1 MDRSSRVRCT
11 KVSSAFRASLLAAVL
26 SPAVGGAQ
34 AASPL
39 PADPFGEQVV
49 AIRAK
54 HIETVSKGV
63 IENGIVLIRNGKI
76 AAIGKDVKIPVGATI
91 FMTDTVMPG
100 LVGVDS
106 RIGLS
111 GGLAADTL
119 PVGPV
124 RGGGGAGAG
133 LGGAAARGVANP
145 HFRVVDELYPYDTNY
160 ARLARSGVTTLAL
173 SPSGATFSGQGA
185 VVRTAGDTPEAMTL
199 VPSALLSVSFAAN
212 TQTMDLIRSTFE
224 GVRPQP
230 DPGID
235 DGSDPFAPPFAVQNR
250 PNAAPSDRAGAT
262 ADNTQGRGQRRSGGG
277 SAGPGGR
284 PATGNAAERS
294 APVLKAFNGAI
305 PTFISCPDDASVSY
319 ALPLFQAFATLKPVY
334 ILSAPDSYRIAYAL
348 GAKKA
353 SVIVSAALVLEPLT
367 TNRINLPAI
376 LTKAGAKIACRPPT
390 DDVEGYRELRFKM
403 GELVK
408 NGLDRDIALRAIT
421 LSPAE
426 MLGVSDR
433 VGSLDVGRDGNLL
446 LLDGDPLEA
455 RTRIRKV
462 LLEGKVVYDGD

>member
-1 MDRSSRVRCT
+1 M
-11 KVSSAFRASLLAAVL
+11 VSSAFRASLLAAALWPV
-26 SPAVGGAQ
+26 AVGAQ
-34 AASPL
+34 SVPTS
-39 PADPFGEQVV
+39 DPFGEVVV

-54 HIETVSKGV
+54 HIETISKGV

-76 AAIGKDVKIPVGATI
+76 SAIGKEVKIPVGATI
-91 FMTDTVMPG
+91 LTADTVMPG

-111 GGLAADTL
+111 GGIAADTL

-133 LGGAAARGVANP
+133 FGGAARGVANP
-145 HFRVVDELYPYDTNY
+145 HFRVVDELYPYDPSY
-160 ARLARSGVTTLAL
+160 GRLARSGVTTLAL
-173 SPSGATFSGQGA
+173 SPSGSAFSGQGA
-185 VVRTAGDTPEAMTL
+185 VVRTIGDTPEAMTL
-199 VPSALLSVSFAAN
+199 VPSAVLSVGFSAN

-235 DGSDPFAPPFAVQNR
+235 DGSGDFGAPFAAQ
-250 PNAAPSDRAGAT
+250 NAAGDTG
-262 ADNTQGRGQRRSGGG
+262 DNTQVRGQRRGGG
-277 SAGPGGR
+277 GFAGPGGS
-284 PATGNAAERS
+284 ATGNAAERS
-294 APVLKAFNGAI
+294 APVLKAFNGTI
-305 PTFISCPDDASVSY
+305 PTFINCPDDASVSY

-334 ILSAPDSYRIAYAL
+334 LLNAPDSYRIAYAL

-353 SVIVSAALVLEPLT
+353 SVIVGATLVTEPLT
-367 TNRINLPAI
+367 TNRINLPLI
-376 LTKAGAKIACRPPT
+376 LSKAGAKIACRPTT
-390 DDVEGYRELRFKM
+390 DDVEGYRSLRFKM

-408 NGLDRDIALRAIT
+408 NGLDRDVALRAIT

-455 RTRIRKV
+455 RTRLKTV